1 MSPDPGP
8 STEIRL
14 DTRARRPPPTDQPAH
29 GDAYGMTQATAASLT
44 ILRHPL
50 PAARSFV
57 LALLRA
63 LHLAPRLRSAEPSQ
77 QRRAAD
83 RPNFPLTRGPLTDKD
98 HHELPAV
105 LSRDQ
110 YLAKWCSSVR
120 KLATISSDR
129 VGFVC
134 SMAARNS
141 AVVAR

>member
-83 RPNFPLTRGPLTDKD
+83 RPNFPLTRGPLTDKE
-98 HHELPAV
+98 HRPRRPGFRRRGPA
-105 LSRDQ
+105 R
-110 YLAKWCSSVR
+110 R
-120 KLATISSDR
+120 R
-129 VGFVC
+129 P
-134 SMAARNS
+134 AAPRHWR
-141 AVVAR
+141 ARTAER

>member
-83 RPNFPLTRGPLTDKD
+83 RPNFPLTRGPLTDM
-98 HHELPAV
+98 ELRSIRHQEDCA
-105 LSRDQ
+105 
-110 YLAKWCSSVR
+110 SVS
-120 KLATISSDR
+120 TT
-129 VGFVC
+129 G
-134 SMAARNS
+134 RNS
-141 AVVAR
+141 IKQG

>member
-77 QRRAAD
+77 QRRAAGRGSD
-83 RPNFPLTRGPLTDKD
+83 SGDIPADLGLCGAPRGTRTPNRQIRSRAPGIIL
-98 HHELPAV
+98 AV
-105 LSRDQ
+105 
-110 YLAKWCSSVR
+110 C
-120 KLATISSDR
+120 
-129 VGFVC
+129 G
-134 SMAARNS
+134 
-141 AVVAR
+141 

>member
-83 RPNFPLTRGPLTDKD
+83 RPNFPLTRGPLTDKE
-98 HHELPAV
+98 HPGTRPAPAQMTRFIDTH
-105 LSRDQ
+105 RDQ
-110 YLAKWCSSVR
+110 FGAWADLHGAQ
-120 KLATISSDR
+120 DR
-129 VGFVC
+129 
-134 SMAARNS
+134 
-141 AVVAR
+141 